1 MASEVTRL
9 TDVIVPEVFAR
20 YLIEDSVKKS
30 ALYKSGILITDEKIN
45 GFLAG
50 GGSTFNMPFF
60 QRLSGEPQAIQSDTT
75 IETKKVSTSKMVA
88 RRLMF
93 GRGWASE
100 ELAAAL
106 SGSNPMEA
114 IKSMVTDYWN
124 NFMQKCLISTIKG
137 VIADNIEN
145 DSGDLVKDITTPAT
159 PAAKNKISASA
170 VIQTASL
177 FGDKSNILSAIAM
190 HSVVHATLQEA
201 NLISYVPT
209 NVQDLG
215 WGTYLN
221 KSVIVD
227 DGLTPD
233 TDGANKEYW
242 TILFKPGSI
251 AFGESGQGITT
262 VETGRNAAKSEDQL
276 FTRRQFCMH
285 PQGFKW
291 VENSVADDM
300 PTRSEIEEAGN
311 WDRVMEKKNC
321 GFAVLLSNG

>member
-9 TDVIVPEVFAR
+9 SDVIVPEVFGR
-20 YLIEDSVKKS
+20 YLIEDSIKKS
-30 ALYKSGILITDEKIN
+30 AIYRSGILISDEKIN

-60 QRLSGEPQAIQSDTT
+60 QRLTGEPQAIQSDTT
-75 IETKKVSTSKMVA
+75 IETKKITTSKMVA

-114 IKSMVTDYWN
+114 IRSLVDEYWN
-124 NFMQKCLISTIKG
+124 NFLQKCLISSIKG
-137 VIADNIEN
+137 VIADNIDN
-145 DSGDLVKDITTPAT
+145 DSGDLVKDITTSGT
-159 PAAKNKISASA
+159 PEASNKISASA
-170 VIQTASL
+170 VVQSAAL
-177 FGDKSNILSAIAM
+177 MGDKSNVLSAIAM

-215 WGTYLN
+215 WGTYLG
-221 KSVIVD
+221 KSIIVD

-233 TDGANKEYW
+233 VDGSNSEYW
-242 TILFKPGSI
+242 TILFKPGAI
-251 AFGESGQGITT
+251 AYGESGQGITP
-262 VETGRNAAKSEDQL
+262 VETARNAAKSEDQL
-276 FTRRQFCMH
+276 FTRRQFAMH

-291 VENSVADDM
+291 IENSVTDNM

-321 GFAVLLSNG
+321 GFVVLVSNG